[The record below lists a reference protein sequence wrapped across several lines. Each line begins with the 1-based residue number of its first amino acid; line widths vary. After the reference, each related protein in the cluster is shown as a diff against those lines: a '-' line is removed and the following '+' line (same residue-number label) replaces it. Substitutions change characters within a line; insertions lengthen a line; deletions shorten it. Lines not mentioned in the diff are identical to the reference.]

1 MFGSE
6 SQDGCLAMID
16 EFLGFTDGILT
27 KSHCNFEHDRKV
39 SKMLD
44 FGGFL
49 GILETRS
56 LAVNTNIL

>member
-6 SQDGCLAMID
+6 SQDDCLSVID
-16 EFLGFTDGILT
+16 EFLGFPDGILT
-27 KSHCNFEHDRKV
+27 KSHCDFEHDRKV

-44 FGGFL
+44 FGRFL
-49 GILETRS
+49 GVLETRS